1 MRQAEGVCPVSRF
14 LRVKCECGSEQNI
27 FGNAAMEVKC
37 LRCQKPLAVPRGG
50 RVKILGK
57 VIKVL

>member
-1 MRQAEGVCPVSRF
+1 MSRF

-37 LRCQKPLAVPRGG
+37 LQCKKVLATPRGG

-57 VIKVL
+57 VVKVL

>member
-1 MRQAEGVCPVSRF
+1 LSRF

-37 LRCQKPLAVPRGG
+37 LQCQKVLAVPRGG

-57 VIKVL
+57 VLKVL

>member
-1 MRQAEGVCPVSRF
+1 LMSRF

-27 FGNAAMEVKC
+27 FGNAAMEVAC
-37 LRCQKPLAVPRGG
+37 MQCSRQLARPTGG

-57 VIKVL
+57 VVKVL

>member
-1 MRQAEGVCPVSRF
+1 MKVFLMSRF

-27 FGNAAMEVKC
+27 FGNAAMAVSCMQCNK
-37 LRCQKPLAVPRGG
+37 QLAVPTGG

-57 VIKVL
+57 VVKVL